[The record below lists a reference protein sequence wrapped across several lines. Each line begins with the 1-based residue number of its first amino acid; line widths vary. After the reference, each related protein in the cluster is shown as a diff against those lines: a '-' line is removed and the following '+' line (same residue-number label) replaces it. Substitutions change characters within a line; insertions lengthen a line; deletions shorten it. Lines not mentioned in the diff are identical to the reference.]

1 MPAALDG
8 ITRRVRKPRAEPGLL
23 RSAWPI
29 SPPLSFIAEMRSHL
43 HEEDHGEAGAGV

>member
-23 RSAWPI
+23 KIRLANLAAAVFHRRDAL
-29 SPPLSFIAEMRSHL
+29 PPP
-43 HEEDHGEAGAGV
+43 